1 MAWKPPSFFFTAPN
15 AQAAQGLKGTQW
27 TGACASSRFPAQVG

>member
-1 MAWKPPSFFFTAPN
+1 MAWKPPSFFFAAPN

-27 TGACASSRFPAQVG
+27 TGTFASPISPPE